1 MNAAVEPMA
10 DETFRLSD
18 DTLRLRWPILV
29 GLLVSILLH
38 LGAVVA
44 VLVIQAVP
52 SSVPPETT
60 QLVALEMVTEPPP
73 PPPPPQPA
81 VAPPPPPPPQAD
93 IVPPPPPPPA
103 APAAERAQLPL
114 PPPPQLETAAPAAE
128 SSAPRQ
134 APRAPPAPLPP
145 APAPA
150 PPRAAPLPPRA
161 AESRDGLLAPAPPA
175 AAPGVTA
182 ERAPS
187 GASGPPGEKLSQSE
201 MDHMLA
207 QVLAVW
213 VIDFRAARFKDIVIS
228 GNFILLPDGSLG
240 APFGARDPW
249 APEKMISNYDELVRR
264 PDLRDHRT
272 VLESFLGALR
282 QAQPFRRQPGAPAT
296 TEPKIMGFAFR
307 LGDL

>member
-1 MNAAVEPMA
+1 MNAAVEPTA

-44 VLVIQAVP
+44 VLVIQSAP
-52 SSVPPETT
+52 SSVPPEAT
-60 QLVALEMVTEPPP
+60 QLVALEMVAEPPAPPPRPAPPPPPP
-73 PPPPPQPA
+73 PPPPPQPEA
-81 VAPPPPPPPQAD
+81 APPPPPAPP
-93 IVPPPPPPPA
+93 V
-103 APAAERAQLPL
+103 AERAPLPP

-128 SSAPRQ
+128 SSAPRPVPRAQ
-134 APRAPPAPLPP
+134 PAPTPPAAAPPPPRTAPPAP
-145 APAPA
+145 
-150 PPRAAPLPPRA
+150 PPRA
-161 AESRDGLLAPAPPA
+161 AESRDGLRPPVPPAP
-175 AAPGVTA
+175 APGVTA
-182 ERAPS
+182 GRAPS
-187 GASGPPGEKLSQSE
+187 GVSGPPGEKLSQSE

-249 APEKMISNYDELVRR
+249 APEKMIANYDELVRR
-264 PDLRDHRT
+264 PDLRDQRA

-282 QAQPFRRQPGAPAT
+282 QAQPFRRQPGAAPT
-296 TEPKIMGFAFR
+296 GEPKIMSFAFR